1 MMRLPQK
8 AKCELPRSATLIYSA
23 EAGIQG
29 TVWPYNAPEGDGGS
43 VFKYL
48 IYVWYGIWETR
59 HINYLS
65 TRMGEGVDTFAK
77 FHQDPQHLVLRDD
90 MGVYRKLLE
99 TFQQN
104 QNQ

>member
-8 AKCELPRSATLIYSA
+8 AKCELPQSATLIYSA

-48 IYVWYGIWETR
+48 IYVWYGIWEPR

-65 TRMGEGVDTFAK
+65 TRMRGWI
-77 FHQDPQHLVLRDD
+77 R
-90 MGVYRKLLE
+90 LLSSIK
-99 TFQQN
+99 TSASRLKR
-104 QNQ
+104 